1 MAPNEKKANPNG
13 TATVS
18 DLPSTSASNRGNGQL
33 VTDAVGEI
41 TKDDG
46 PPDRVR
52 HDSAN
57 SNVSIESYAN
67 YIPTPP
73 DGGWGWVI
81 VFASLVSNLIVD
93 GIGYSFGVFL
103 KDFTDYFHST
113 KSKVSLVG
121 SLLCGVYLFAGP
133 VVSAL
138 TNKFGCRLVAF
149 AGSIMAGVSFLLS
162 TMSPSVDVLI
172 ITYGVMGGFGL
183 GMIYLPSIVS
193 VGYYFE
199 KKRALATGIAVC
211 GSGIGTFIFAPL
223 RWTGKNALLIVSGI
237 TLQGAVCAMLMRPLQ
252 PATRTRRPRA
262 KNLLDRIKEQAKGGR
277 DRTISETSQYAYS
290 VRDNN
295 AVLERVMEAKL
306 LRERRLQEDD
316 SELGSLPSIFFVK
329 QHSRKDSRVHKLS
342 LSDRGD
348 VTSYLGSPSVLGSVP
363 RIVVHDGTEATS
375 PQASGLSVVAE
386 NGRAGNTG
394 SDVAKEGDTGSAGRP
409 AGSGEAQNETVSPET
424 HRRGVEDTVSSLGE
438 ETFTDAETGTVEEG
452 TFNDAESGTV
462 GEGTNT
468 ERSDYFTPPTSPPD
482 TSLPTTPERDG
493 HVMTRSSPTKA
504 DVRHRQ
510 SDSEVLK
517 LMTQVPVSGYTNGS
531 LPSNIHHHVTE
542 VVPLLETTV
551 VNLGSEKNIWR
562 LKNHLH
568 GNKGGA
574 TAGQSLHSLSV
585 SKKDLA
591 RPLYRKDIFYSG
603 SVLNIPQFRSQPDM
617 KSYITSITTIPGE
630 LAYLTGESKSCS
642 DTLQEM
648 LDMSLLKDPGFLLI
662 CLGNVLAFLGFYVPF
677 VYCVDFAQSMGI
689 DSSSAAF
696 IISVIGITN
705 TVGRVMTGWL
715 ADMRRID
722 SLVITYVSIFICGI
736 ATAAFPFCHSY
747 GTLCVVAAIFGLS
760 VAAFISLSSILICD
774 LLGLE
779 KLTNGFGLMT
789 MFRGMAAMAGPPL
802 AGFVYDSTKSYDASF
817 YLGGALLA
825 AGAACHLGLKLPCV
839 VQAEPKIF
847 VEVIEEPA
855 HEETGSGVK
864 PEIVTFEEAMTTV

>member
-1 MAPNEKKANPNG
+1 MAPNEKKANPN
-13 TATVS
+13 
-18 DLPSTSASNRGNGQL
+18 
-33 VTDAVGEI
+33 GEI

-199 KKRALATGIAVC
+199 KKRALAT
-211 GSGIGTFIFAPL
+211 
-223 RWTGKNALLIVSGI
+223 
-237 TLQGAVCAMLMRPLQ
+237 
-252 PATRTRRPRA
+252 ATRTRRPRA

-510 SDSEVLK
+510 SDSE
-517 LMTQVPVSGYTNGS
+517 
-531 LPSNIHHHVTE
+531 LPDSK
-542 VVPLLETTV
+542 TTV

-630 LAYLTGESKSCS
+630 LAYLTGESKVLRFLCLPQSCS

-677 VYCVDFAQSMGI
+677 VYCVDFAQS
-689 DSSSAAF
+689 
-696 IISVIGITN
+696 ITN

-760 VAAFISLSSILICD
+760 VAIIVLPPPEAWRMSSTPLKLGLRNRGQIFLPMATNRLQAANGAARNHQKPVCAAFISLSSILICD

-779 KLTNGFGLMT
+779 KLTNGF
-789 MFRGMAAMAGPPL
+789 
-802 AGFVYDSTKSYDASF
+802 GFVYDSTKSYDASF